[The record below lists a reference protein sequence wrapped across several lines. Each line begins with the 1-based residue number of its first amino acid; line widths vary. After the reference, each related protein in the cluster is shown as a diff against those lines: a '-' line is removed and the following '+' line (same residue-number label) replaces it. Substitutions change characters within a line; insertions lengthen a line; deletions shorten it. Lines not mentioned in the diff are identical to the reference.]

1 MCPDGFPRATT
12 LAYYEPVV
20 VPAVMPSPTGGD
32 GRGKIHT
39 LAAIAPRFYMTDKRL
54 VLTTAS
60 SQEEARK
67 LANALV
73 ERRLA
78 ACVNILPKID
88 SIYRWKD
95 KIEESQEFLLLIKT
109 TRSAI
114 SPLREA
120 IEELHS
126 YDLPECIVLAVDD
139 GSGAYL
145 QWIDE
150 SIDVNDPKRSSRR
163 AAKQKNPKRKSSE
176 H

>member
-1 MCPDGFPRATT
+1 MVAGKIPT
-12 LAYYEPVV
+12 LA
-20 VPAVMPSPTGGD
+20 G
-32 GRGKIHT
+32 
-39 LAAIAPRFYMTDKRL
+39 IAPRFYMTDKRL

-88 SIYRWKD
+88 SIYRWND
-95 KIEESQEFLLLIKT
+95 KVEESQEFLLLIKT

-120 IEELHS
+120 IQELHS
-126 YDLPECIVLAVDD
+126 YDLPECIALAIDD
-139 GSGAYL
+139 GSAAYL

-150 SIDVNDPKRSSRR
+150 SVDVNDSRRARRR
-163 AAKQKNPKRKSSE
+163 AAK
-176 H
+176 